1 MVYYFAYGSN
11 MSLEQMKKRCGNLWK
26 KVGIGY
32 VEGYELVFDGDSDGW
47 RGPTAD
53 MVENPNEKVWGVLFE
68 FPSFDDLTN
77 CLDKYEGYPYSYTR
91 KEFEVFLPEM
101 GKNIKAIAYVRPEP
115 KERGKP
121 PRSYIET
128 ILKGA
133 IENGL
138 PNEWIEHLRKFL

>member
-11 MSLEQMKKRCGNLWK
+11 MSLEQIKERCGNLWK

-32 VEGYELVFDGDSDGW
+32 VEGYELVFDGYSNKRG
-47 RGPTAD
+47 GPTAN
-53 MVENPNEKVWGVLFE
+53 MVENPNERVWGVVFE
-68 FPSFDDLTN
+68 FNSFDDLTN
-77 CLDKYEGYPYSYTR
+77 CLDKYEGFPFSYTR

-101 GKNIKAIAYVRPEP
+101 GKKIKAIAYVRPEP

-121 PRSYIET
+121 PRPYIET

-133 IENGL
+133 IENSL
-138 PNEWIEHLRKFL
+138 PNEWIEYLKKFL

>member
-32 VEGYELVFDGDSDGW
+32 VEGYELVFDGYSDGW

-133 IENGL
+133 I
-138 PNEWIEHLRKFL
+138 